1 MLVLEHDGLMHQL
14 VQGETMM
21 MIDKTFL
28 QLFNK
33 IKLNEG
39 GMIKYLFIDG
49 GTCKIFGSGS
59 FSILQAIYENFAAL
73 PLRQ

>member
-1 MLVLEHDGLMHQL
+1 MHQL

-21 MIDKTFL
+21 TIDEAFL

-39 GMIKYLFIDG
+39 GMI
-49 GTCKIFGSGS
+49 
-59 FSILQAIYENFAAL
+59 
-73 PLRQ
+73 